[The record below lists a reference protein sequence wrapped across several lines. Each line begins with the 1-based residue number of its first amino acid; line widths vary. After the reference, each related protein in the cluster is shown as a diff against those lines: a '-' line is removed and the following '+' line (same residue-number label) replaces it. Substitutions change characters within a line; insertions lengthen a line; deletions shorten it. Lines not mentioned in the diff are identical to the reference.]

1 METLNRQT
9 SLFIEEPS
17 TFSQEDSHANLIP
30 WQARGLAKMT
40 RDTFFQKC
48 YEPLMKSSQHG
59 SWAKMFVVLLAGTM
73 GWYSRRRK
81 LTWKHKVT
89 KSNRSYFLLQVS
101 TRPISETDSGL
112 LHTPTATG
120 NQGAP
125 TMINRD
131 KGSWG
136 NLLLTPTTK
145 EEPVNL
151 EVFRKRMEKYPNGTT
166 MPNLATQVSEMILKT
181 PTAADS
187 YTENLSK
194 KEQKF
199 GNSGTLAQEV
209 ATGFVE
215 KRGLMLP
222 TPKVSDTEGA
232 AVKNVQTSETGYF
245 RENAKGERWGVKLR
259 DVAESNLIP
268 TPTARCHNAG
278 TTKERPQGQP
288 TRRSELNH
296 LMAQEAGKTSQL
308 NPLFVEEMMG
318 FPENWTLSPFL
329 NGEKNPSKDMETQ

>member
-30 WQARGLAKMT
+30 WQAKGLAKMT
-40 RDTFFQKC
+40 RDTFFQTC

-59 SWAKMFVVLLAGTM
+59 SWAKTFVVLLAGTM

-89 KSNRSYFLLQVS
+89 KYNRSYFLLQVS
-101 TRPISETDSGL
+101 THPISETDSGL
-112 LHTPTATG
+112 L
-120 NQGAP
+120 
-125 TMINRD
+125 
-131 KGSWG
+131 
-136 NLLLTPTTK
+136 LTPTTK
-145 EEPVNL
+145 QV
-151 EVFRKRMEKYPNGTT
+151 
-166 MPNLATQVSEMILKT
+166 TQ
-181 PTAADS
+181 
-187 YTENLSK
+187 
-194 KEQKF
+194 
-199 GNSGTLAQEV
+199 
-209 ATGFVE
+209 
-215 KRGLMLP
+215 MLP
-222 TPKVSDTEGA
+222 TPRTTDVEGGA
-232 AVKNVQTSETGYF
+232 AKNVKGNESGFY

-329 NGEKNPSKDMETQ
+329 NGEKNPSKDMETLSSHKSPTESSSP